1 MSVVQGINTR
11 LQMHTPLQI
20 VRCCNLPLMPAV
32 RVVRTQ
38 TGCVRFASPV
48 HVPSASVEKDDGTG
62 TRTFAL
68 FYAGWSDDRHTH
80 RNTHT
85 LSYILS
91 TPLSASFFTVLLRS
105 HTLAPILAPPTLTL
119 KGSYSSS
126 DSSSGDSY
134 SSSSK
139 VLKTNEAST

>member
-38 TGCVRFASPV
+38 TGCVRFASPA
-48 HVPSASVEKDDGTG
+48 HVPCSSVETMAQELEPLHSFMPGGRTVGTHIVI
-62 TRTFAL
+62 RTHSVTSSQL
-68 FYAGWSDDRHTH
+68 PS
-80 RNTHT
+80 
-85 LSYILS
+85 
-91 TPLSASFFTVLLRS
+91 LSASFFTVLLRS
-105 HTLAPILAPPTLTL
+105 HSLAPILAPPTLTL